1 MGMNKWESFA
11 KITFHAMKGVLPFW
25 KNANP
30 FERRSMTR
38 ILYDQVF
45 CAGEPNK
52 TGYISSDAMSAKRK
66 GNKTTK
72 DHCLSPQ
79 FVARMVYDHADV
91 WLTDYEK
98 FKTLFYM
105 CCQTIEITPE
115 ENNKLS
121 KLTENRDGEFVIH
134 VPTHKKYE
142 HLNIILFHPEK
153 GVVSDVFED
162 LVPKELIDYEKDY
175 LSE

>member
-1 MGMNKWESFA
+1 MNKWQDFA
-11 KITFHAMKGVLPFW
+11 EICFYAMKGVLPFW
-25 KNANP
+25 ETANQYKQ
-30 FERRSMTR
+30 RSMTR
-38 ILYDQVF
+38 LLYDQVF

-52 TGYISSDAMSAKRK
+52 TGYISSAAMSAKRK

-79 FVARMVYDHADV
+79 FVARMVYDNPDV
-91 WLTDYEK
+91 WLTDVEK
-98 FKTLFYM
+98 FKSLFYM

-115 ENNKLS
+115 ENIKLS

-134 VPTHKKYE
+134 VPTHRKYD
-142 HLNIILFHPEK
+142 HLGIILFHPDK

-162 LVPKELIDYEKDY
+162 LVPMELIEYEKDY

>member
-1 MGMNKWESFA
+1 MNKWENFA
-11 KITFHAMKGVLPFW
+11 EVCFDAMNGTLHRW
-25 KNANP
+25 KASSQYTQ
-30 FERRSMTR
+30 RSMTR

-45 CAGEPNK
+45 CSGEPNK
-52 TGYISSDAMSAKRK
+52 TGYISGAAMTAKRK

-91 WLTDYEK
+91 WLSDIKK

-115 ENNKLS
+115 ENIKLS
-121 KLTENRDGEFVIH
+121 KLTLNKDNEFVIY
-134 VPTHKKYE
+134 VPTHKKYD
-142 HLNIILFHPEK
+142 HLGIILFHPEK
-153 GVVSDVFED
+153 GVISDIFED
-162 LVPKELIDYEKDY
+162 LVPKELIDYEQNY